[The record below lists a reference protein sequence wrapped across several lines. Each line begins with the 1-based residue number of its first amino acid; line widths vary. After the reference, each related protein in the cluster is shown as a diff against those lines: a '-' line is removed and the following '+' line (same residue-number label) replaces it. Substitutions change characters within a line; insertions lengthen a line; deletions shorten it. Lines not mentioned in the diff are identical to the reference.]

1 MYKVFINEISISFL
15 SEEENTTNYA
25 PYQRLPTF
33 IDSSIK
39 VEKFIFFIEKLDFNN
54 FYVQSMDIESEWS
67 AFQALFNCIV
77 SCGGLV
83 FNPKRE
89 VLFIKRAGRWELP
102 KGHRESGE
110 SLEETAA
117 REVQEECGSIK
128 LEIKRFLLETYH
140 CYLFRNVWC
149 LKQNY
154 WFEMEAEENYVLVP
168 QIEEGITDVAFFDK
182 NRISLIRDHTFKNV
196 LAVLEQSG
204 IPTH

>member
-15 SEEENTTNYA
+15 SEEENTSIFSSN
-25 PYQRLPTF
+25 QRLATF
-33 IDSSIK
+33 ENNLK
-39 VEKFIFFIEKLDFNN
+39 KAEEFISYIEKLDYQN
-54 FYVQSMDIESEWS
+54 FYVQSEDIESEWS
-67 AFQALFNCIV
+67 AFQAMFNCIV

-83 FNPKRE
+83 FNSDRE

-102 KGHRESGE
+102 KGHREPGE
-110 SLEETAA
+110 SLEETAK
-117 REVQEECGSIK
+117 REVQEECGK
-128 LEIKRFLLETYH
+128 VDLLIKRFLMETYH

-154 WFEMEAEENYVLVP
+154 WYEMEAEENYDLVP
-168 QIEEGITDVAFFDK
+168 QIEEGITDVAFFDQ
-182 NRISLIRDHTFKNV
+182 NRITQIRDSTFQNV

>member
-15 SEEENTTNYA
+15 SEEENTSNYS

-33 IDSSIK
+33 IDSRTK
-39 VEKFIFFIEKLDFNN
+39 VEEFISFIEKLDIQN
-54 FYVQSMDIESEWS
+54 FFVQSRDIETEWN
-67 AFQALFNCIV
+67 AFRALFNSIV

-83 FNPKRE
+83 FNRNRE

-102 KGHRESGE
+102 KGHREPGE
-110 SLEETAA
+110 SLEETAE
-117 REVQEECGSIK
+117 REVQEECGTIDLK
-128 LEIKRFLLETYH
+128 LKRFLLETFH

-154 WFEMEAEENYVLVP
+154 WFEMEAEENYVLAP
-168 QIEEGITDVAFFDK
+168 QTEEGITDVAFFDQNK
-182 NRISLIRDHTFKNV
+182 ISQIRSHTFQNV